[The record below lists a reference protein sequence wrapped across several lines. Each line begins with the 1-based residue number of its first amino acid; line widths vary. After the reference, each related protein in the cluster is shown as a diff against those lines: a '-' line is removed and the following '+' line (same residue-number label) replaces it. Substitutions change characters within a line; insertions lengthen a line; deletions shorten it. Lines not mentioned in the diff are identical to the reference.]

1 MTEMVSQHE
10 FYEMIG
16 GAAATLLGLLFVS
29 MSMNA
34 EIILGPDHRHS
45 RNLAEQAFRN
55 YLAVLF
61 LSLLTFFPHVTAESF
76 GYTLL
81 SVIAIWGSWAVIRAY
96 QSMTMRDARE
106 SRVTI
111 LRRYVPSVAGYAA
124 IACGGV
130 LMITGGGYY
139 DGLIAVGVMLLLIS
153 ATILSWDL
161 LVNIAEEKYGHR
173 K

>member
-1 MTEMVSQHE
+1 MAPGLHE

-34 EIILGPDHRHS
+34 EVILGPDHRHS

-61 LSLLTFFPHVTAESF
+61 LSLLIFFPHVTPESF
-76 GYTLL
+76 GYTLV
-81 SVIAIWGSWAVIRAY
+81 SMIAIWGSWAVIRAF
-96 QSMTMRDARE
+96 QSVRMGDTHD
-106 SRVTI
+106 SRTTI
-111 LRRYVPSVAGYAA
+111 LRRYLPSIIGNGA
-124 IACGGV
+124 IAWGAA
-130 LMITGGGYY
+130 LMIMGSGYY
-139 DGLIAVGVMLLLIS
+139 DGLIAVGAMLLLIS